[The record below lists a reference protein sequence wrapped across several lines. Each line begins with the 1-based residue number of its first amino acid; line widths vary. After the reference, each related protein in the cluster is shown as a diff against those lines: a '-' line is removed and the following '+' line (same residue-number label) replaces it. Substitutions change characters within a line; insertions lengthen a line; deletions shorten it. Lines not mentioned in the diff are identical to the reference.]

1 MPKPNNRQ
9 QILDAALAV
18 FHEKGFNATSVNDIV
33 ERASVPKGSF
43 YNHFKSKDALGIE
56 ILEVYWD
63 ENSLGRTKLLNPN
76 VPAYERLNEYL
87 GNVGYNEC
95 GCLIGNFSGE
105 VANLELFRN
114 KLSTLLNT
122 WKVHIASCIKDGQ
135 KEGSINADS
144 TAESLAEFVV
154 SCLQGAVL
162 SAKVGK
168 DPSLMERNKDLI
180 MDFLSIR

>member
-18 FHEKGFNATSVNDIV
+18 FQENGFNATSVNDIV
-33 ERASVPKGSF
+33 ERANVPKGSF

-56 ILEVYWD
+56 ILDIYWD
-63 ENSLGRTKLLNPN
+63 ENSLSRTKLLNPN
-76 VPAYERLNEYL
+76 IPAFERLSEYL
-87 GNVGYNEC
+87 GSVGYSDC

-114 KLSTLLNT
+114 KLSTLINT

-135 KEGSINADS
+135 QEGTITAES
-144 TAESLAEFVV
+144 TAEHLAEYVV
-154 SCLQGAVL
+154 SCLQGSVL
-162 SAKVGK
+162 TAKVSK
-168 DPSLMERNKDLI
+168 DTSLMKRNGNLV
-180 MDFLSIR
+180 MQFLGAR

>member
-9 QILDAALAV
+9 QILDAALSI
-18 FHEKGFNATSVNDIV
+18 FHENGFNATSVNDIV
-33 ERASVPKGSF
+33 ARAGVPKGSF

-56 ILEVYWD
+56 ILDAYW
-63 ENSLGRTKLLNPN
+63 ESNSLSRTKLLNPN

-105 VANLELFRN
+105 IANLELFRN

-135 KEGSINADS
+135 LEGSVVTNS
-144 TAESLAEFVV
+144 SAESLAEFVV
-154 SCLQGAVL
+154 NCLQGAVL
-162 SAKVGK
+162 SAKVSK
-168 DPSLMERNKDLI
+168 DPSLMDRNKDLI
-180 MDFLSIR
+180 MDFLSVK